1 MFFLEG
7 DEEEESPHPD
17 QQLLMPPPTPS
28 QQRGMHDESRRE
40 AESAAHKREIQDR
53 VNKAI
58 RNSIKLINGL
68 KAKDA

>member
-7 DEEEESPHPD
+7 DEEEESSASPSQPD
-17 QQLLMPPPTPS
+17 QPLM
-28 QQRGMHDESRRE
+28 SRKE
-40 AESAAHKREIQDR
+40 GESAAHKREIQDR

-68 KAKDA
+68 KAKDV